1 MRASDETSPS
11 ITNHQSKGI
20 PDAKDRSR
28 FAGSRESGDAVAVQL
43 WLF

>member
-20 PDAKDRSR
+20 PDAKDR
-28 FAGSRESGDAVAVQL
+28 DAVAVQV